1 MGHNEGREGVS
12 AVEAYETILC
22 EMAGPVATVTLN
34 RPQARNTLSLR
45 MVDELLDCFTALAG
59 EEGAGVRA
67 VVLRA
72 AGEVFCAGGDV
83 RDLADTSGSPEAQR
97 AATGQLDALLQAV
110 NEAPQVVIARVQGPA
125 LGGGLG
131 LVCVAD
137 IVVAGPQAR
146 FGMPEVRLGL
156 VPSLISPYVVARLG
170 LPRTRYMMLTGQ
182 QFGAQEAA
190 DLGLAHEV
198 IPDADVHGVLH
209 EVLQCA
215 PDALRACKRLLFT
228 VARASDPAQT
238 LDYRIE
244 LLNRLRAGDE
254 AQQGLRAFA
263 AKQPAPW
270 VPRP

>member
-1 MGHNEGREGVS
+1 MD
-12 AVEAYETILC
+12 AYETILC
-22 EMAGPVATVTLN
+22 EIAGSVATVTLN
-34 RPQARNTLSLR
+34 RPQARNALSHR
-45 MVDELLDCFTALAG
+45 MVEELLDCFMALAG
-59 EEGAGVRA
+59 EQGAGVRA

-83 RDLADTSGSPEAQR
+83 RDLADTTSAPDEQR
-97 AATGQLDALLQAV
+97 AAVGRLDALLRAID
-110 NEAPQVVIARVQGPA
+110 EAPQVVIARVQGPA

-137 IVVAGPQAR
+137 IVVAGTRAR

-156 VPSLISPYVVARLG
+156 VPSLISPYVAARLG
-170 LPRTRYMMLTGQ
+170 LARARYMMLTGQ
-182 QFGAQEAA
+182 QFSAQEAYEF
-190 DLGLAHEV
+190 GLVHEV

-215 PDALRACKRLLFT
+215 PQALRACKRLLFR
-228 VARASDPAQT
+228 VARASDPAET
-238 LDYRIE
+238 LDERID

-263 AKQPAPW
+263 TKQPAPW
-270 VPRP
+270 VPKP